1 MEEDELKAKG
11 SCELGAEPLE
21 LSPRY
26 PRSLAGKHRVQHD
39 KERIAFRKRVIGE
52 GEKPSVHLP

>member
-11 SCELGAEPLE
+11 SCQLGTQPLE

-26 PRSLAGKHRVQHD
+26 PRSLTGEHRVQHD
-39 KERIAFRKRVIGE
+39 KEGITLRKRVIVRR
-52 GEKPSVHLP
+52 EKPSVHLP

>member
-11 SCELGAEPLE
+11 SCQLGAEPLE

-26 PRSLAGKHRVQHD
+26 PRSLTGKHRVQHD
-39 KERIAFRKRVIGE
+39 KKGITFRKRVVLG